1 MRSRE
6 GDMLPRYNSQ
16 FRMFRNGNVDRRN
29 LPKKFRMLRKH
40 TGWYRLQVRV
50 EAAVFMSATIEYL
63 VAEVLELAGNCSK
76 YDQNQPLKSILLSS
90 TMCLSRYMKKRSIIP
105 HHIQVLN
112 CLIHTL
118 L

>member
-1 MRSRE
+1 
-6 GDMLPRYNSQ
+6 MLPRYNSQ
-16 FRMFRNGNVDRRN
+16 LRMFRNGNVDRRN
-29 LPKKFRMLRKH
+29 LPKKFRILRKH
-40 TGWYRLQVRV
+40 TGLYSLQVRV
-50 EAAVFMSATIEYL
+50 EAAVVLSATIEYL

-76 YDQNQPLKSILLSS
+76 YDQNQPLNSILLCLSS
-90 TMCLSRYMKKRSIIP
+90 MMCLSRYMKKRRIIP